1 MSPVWI
7 RQQDA
12 YTPGEAGIR
21 MVKLSTV
28 VILVGVVFLF
38 IPIPPIATIIGIVTI
53 LAGVAMRI
61 LGGS

>member
-1 MSPVWI
+1 
-7 RQQDA
+7 
-12 YTPGEAGIR
+12 
-21 MVKLSTV
+21 MVQTSTV

-53 LAGVAMRI
+53 LVGAAMRL

>member
-1 MSPVWI
+1 
-7 RQQDA
+7 
-12 YTPGEAGIR
+12 
-21 MVKLSTV
+21 MVRKSTV

-53 LAGVAMRI
+53 LLGVALRV